1 MDRTQDSDSWGVGSI
16 PAGCIDAC
24 TTMEEYME
32 KFLDK
37 VKEVLKKVAEN
48 AKPFCKKVFELA
60 KEHKRYLAVVGL
72 FAVMVVV
79 LVFFTGPN
87 FNAKRIARLN
97 SITVSGDD
105 YVPDAEF
112 EVNAYPAVNSL
123 IQQYFTAYVN
133 ADFAAL
139 EKLATPVSD
148 MEKSYITTMSQFYEE
163 YTNITCYTKHGLSQD
178 SYIVTVCFD
187 IKFVG
192 QEVTAPSMLLFY
204 VQTDPNGLLYINNL
218 YSDFNIRY
226 EEQACDA
233 NVLTALR
240 KYATQT
246 DFVTLQNEVNAKYNQ
261 VIKENN
267 AIYQL
272 AEDIIPRTGKMWNES
287 VYYVQ
292 STETEEGTE
301 STEVTEDTQTT
312 EPTEEPED
320 TEEEPVVNKVKIVN
334 VATNV
339 NIRKEADGD
348 SEDIGDA
355 HNGDIFEKLG
365 EESDGT
371 HVWIKVK
378 FDGDKVGFV
387 RSDFTQDVTE

>member
-1 MDRTQDSDSWGVGSI
+1 MK
-16 PAGCIDAC
+16 
-24 TTMEEYME
+24 E
-32 KFLDK
+32 FLDK
-37 VKEVLKKVAEN
+37 VKDVLGNISEKI
-48 AKPFCKKVFELA
+48 KPFCGKVFELA
-60 KEHKRYLAVVGL
+60 KEHKRYLGVVAL
-72 FAVMVVV
+72 FVVMIVV
-79 LVFFTGPN
+79 LVFFTGDA

-97 SITVSGDD
+97 SKTVSGED

-139 EKLATPVSD
+139 EKLATPVSE

-163 YTNITCYTKHGLSQD
+163 YKNITCYTKHGLSQD

-218 YSDFNIRY
+218 YSDFNMQYSEVDIN
-226 EEQACDA
+226 QD
-233 NVLTALR
+233 VFTALR
-240 KYATQT
+240 KYTTQ
-246 DFVTLQNEVNAKYNQ
+246 DDYLALYNQ
-261 VIKENN
+261 VETAYNQLIKDNN
-267 AIYQL
+267 DIYQL
-272 AEDIIPRTGKMWNES
+272 TKRTIPGTRQMWEDS

-292 STETEEGTE
+292 STEDVEGTETTE
-301 STEVTEDTQTT
+301 STEVTEPTEEPETEVT
-312 EPTEEPED
+312 EPTEEPE
-320 TEEEPVVNKVKIVN
+320 PVADKVKIVN

-355 HNGDIFEKLG
+355 HNGDVYEKLG

-371 HVWIKVK
+371 HVWIKIQ

-387 RSDFTQDVTE
+387 RSDFTEAVTE